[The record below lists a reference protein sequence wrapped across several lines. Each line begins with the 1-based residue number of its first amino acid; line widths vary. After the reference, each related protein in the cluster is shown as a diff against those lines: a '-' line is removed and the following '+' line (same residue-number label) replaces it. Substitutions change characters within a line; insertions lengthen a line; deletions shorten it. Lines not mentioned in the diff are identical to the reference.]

1 MVAIVK
7 LLVEVLTEI
16 IYVYS
21 DNSIKVEMMEI

>member
-1 MVAIVK
+1 VAIVK